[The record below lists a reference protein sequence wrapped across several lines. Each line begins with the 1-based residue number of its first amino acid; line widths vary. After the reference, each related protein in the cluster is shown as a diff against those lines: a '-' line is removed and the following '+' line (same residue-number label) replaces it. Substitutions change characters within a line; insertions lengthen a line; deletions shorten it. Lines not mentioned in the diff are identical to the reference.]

1 MFCHGSKTIKVKNN
15 SGRWI
20 LSQEH
25 FIGHACYATSKHHV
39 NKYLILKQTARHN
52 HALNKLLLLLLL
64 LLKYVI
70 SQLLPIKTLKFLVG
84 LSNAS
89 ETTSS
94 INSSVL
100 RNLSSVKI

>member
-25 FIGHACYATSKHHV
+25 FIGHVMPHQNITLTNTV
-39 NKYLILKQTARHN
+39 ILKQTARHN
-52 HALNKLLLLLLL
+52 HALNKLLLLLL

-70 SQLLPIKTLKFLVG
+70 SQLLPIKTLKFL
-84 LSNAS
+84 SNAS

-100 RNLSSVKI
+100 TNLSSVKI

>member
-25 FIGHACYATSKHHV
+25 FIGHVMPHQNITLTNTV
-39 NKYLILKQTARHN
+39 ILKQTARHN
-52 HALNKLLLLLLL
+52 HALNKLLLL

>member
-25 FIGHACYATSKHHV
+25 FIGLVMPHQNITLTNTV
-39 NKYLILKQTARHN
+39 ILKQTARHN
-52 HALNKLLLLLLL
+52 HALNKLLL

>member
-1 MFCHGSKTIKVKNN
+1 MPHQNITLTN
-15 SGRWI
+15 S
-20 LSQEH
+20 
-25 FIGHACYATSKHHV
+25 V
-39 NKYLILKQTARHN
+39 ILKQTARHN
-52 HALNKLLLLLLL
+52 HALNKLLLLLF
-64 LLKYVI
+64 KYVI

-100 RNLSSVKI
+100 RNRSSLKI

>member
-25 FIGHACYATSKHHV
+25 FIGHVMPHQNITLTNTV
-39 NKYLILKQTARHN
+39 ILKQTARHN
-52 HALNKLLLLLLL
+52 HALNKLLLLLL

-70 SQLLPIKTLKFLVG
+70 SQLLPIKTLKFPVG

>member
-25 FIGHACYATSKHHV
+25 FIGLVMPHQNITLTNTV
-39 NKYLILKQTARHN
+39 ILKQTARHN
-52 HALNKLLLLLLL
+52 HALNKLLLLLL

>member
-1 MFCHGSKTIKVKNN
+1 MPHQNITLTNTV
-15 SGRWI
+15 
-20 LSQEH
+20 
-25 FIGHACYATSKHHV
+25 
-39 NKYLILKQTARHN
+39 ILKQTARHN

>member
-25 FIGHACYATSKHHV
+25 FIGHVMPHQNITLTNTV
-39 NKYLILKQTARHN
+39 ILKQTARHN
-52 HALNKLLLLLLL
+52 HALNKLLLL

-70 SQLLPIKTLKFLVG
+70 SQLLPIKTLKFLMG

-100 RNLSSVKI
+100 RNRSSVKI

>member
-1 MFCHGSKTIKVKNN
+1 MPHQNITLTNTV
-15 SGRWI
+15 
-20 LSQEH
+20 
-25 FIGHACYATSKHHV
+25 
-39 NKYLILKQTARHN
+39 ILKQTARHN
-52 HALNKLLLLLLL
+52 HALNKLLLLLL

>member
-25 FIGHACYATSKHHV
+25 FIGLVMPHQNITLTNTV
-39 NKYLILKQTARHN
+39 ILKQTARHN
-52 HALNKLLLLLLL
+52 HALNKLLLLL
-64 LLKYVI
+64 KYVI
-70 SQLLPIKTLKFLVG
+70 SQLLAIKTLKFLVG

>member
-25 FIGHACYATSKHHV
+25 FIGLVMPHQNITLTNTV
-39 NKYLILKQTARHN
+39 ILKQTARHN

>member
-25 FIGHACYATSKHHV
+25 FIGHVMPHQNITLTNTV
-39 NKYLILKQTARHN
+39 ILKQIARHN
-52 HALNKLLLLLLL
+52 HALNKLLLLLL

-84 LSNAS
+84 PSNAS

-100 RNLSSVKI
+100 RSLSSVKI

>member
-25 FIGHACYATSKHHV
+25 FIGHVMPHQNITLTNTV
-39 NKYLILKQTARHN
+39 ILKQTARHN
-52 HALNKLLLLLLL
+52 HALNKLLLLLF
-64 LLKYVI
+64 KYVI

-100 RNLSSVKI
+100 RNRSSVKI

>member
-25 FIGHACYATSKHHV
+25 FIGHVMPHQNITLTNSV
-39 NKYLILKQTARHN
+39 ILKQTARHN

-64 LLKYVI
+64 KYVI
-70 SQLLPIKTLKFLVG
+70 SQLLPIKTFLVG

>member
-1 MFCHGSKTIKVKNN
+1 MFCHGSKTIKAKNN

-20 LSQEH
+20 LSQEY
-25 FIGHACYATSKHHV
+25 FIGHVMPHQNITLTNTV
-39 NKYLILKQTARHN
+39 ILKQTARHN
-52 HALNKLLLLLLL
+52 HALNKLLLL

-70 SQLLPIKTLKFLVG
+70 SQLLPIKTLKFLMG

-100 RNLSSVKI
+100 RNRSSVKI

>member
-1 MFCHGSKTIKVKNN
+1 MPHQNITLTNTI
-15 SGRWI
+15 
-20 LSQEH
+20 
-25 FIGHACYATSKHHV
+25 
-39 NKYLILKQTARHN
+39 ILKQTARHN

-94 INSSVL
+94 INSSV
-100 RNLSSVKI
+100 

>member
-1 MFCHGSKTIKVKNN
+1 MPHQNITLTNTV
-15 SGRWI
+15 
-20 LSQEH
+20 
-25 FIGHACYATSKHHV
+25 
-39 NKYLILKQTARHN
+39 ILKQTARHN

-100 RNLSSVKI
+100 RNRSSVKI

>member
-25 FIGHACYATSKHHV
+25 FIGHVMPHQNITLTNTV
-39 NKYLILKQTARHN
+39 ILKQTARHN
-52 HALNKLLLLLLL
+52 HALNKLLLLLL

-94 INSSVL
+94 INFSVL

>member
-1 MFCHGSKTIKVKNN
+1 MPHQNITLTNTV
-15 SGRWI
+15 
-20 LSQEH
+20 
-25 FIGHACYATSKHHV
+25 
-39 NKYLILKQTARHN
+39 ILKQTARHN
-52 HALNKLLLLLLL
+52 HALNKLLLLF
-64 LLKYVI
+64 LKYVI

-100 RNLSSVKI
+100 RNRSSVKI

>member
-1 MFCHGSKTIKVKNN
+1 MPHQNITLTNTV
-15 SGRWI
+15 
-20 LSQEH
+20 
-25 FIGHACYATSKHHV
+25 
-39 NKYLILKQTARHN
+39 ILKQTARHN
-52 HALNKLLLLLLL
+52 HALNKLLLLL
-64 LLKYVI
+64 KYVI
-70 SQLLPIKTLKFLVG
+70 SQLLAIKTLKFLVG

>member
-1 MFCHGSKTIKVKNN
+1 MPHQNITLTNTV
-15 SGRWI
+15 
-20 LSQEH
+20 
-25 FIGHACYATSKHHV
+25 
-39 NKYLILKQTARHN
+39 ILKQTARHN
-52 HALNKLLLLLLL
+52 HALNKLLLL

-100 RNLSSVKI
+100 RNRSSVKI

>member
-1 MFCHGSKTIKVKNN
+1 MPHQNITLTNTV
-15 SGRWI
+15 
-20 LSQEH
+20 
-25 FIGHACYATSKHHV
+25 
-39 NKYLILKQTARHN
+39 ILKQTARHN
-52 HALNKLLLLLLL
+52 HALNKLLL

>member
-1 MFCHGSKTIKVKNN
+1 MFCHGSKTIKAKNN

-25 FIGHACYATSKHHV
+25 FIGHVMPHQNITLTNTV
-39 NKYLILKQTARHN
+39 ILKQTARHN
-52 HALNKLLLLLLL
+52 HALNKLLLL

-89 ETTSS
+89 ATTSS

-100 RNLSSVKI
+100 RNRSSVKI

>member
-1 MFCHGSKTIKVKNN
+1 MPHQNITLTNTV
-15 SGRWI
+15 
-20 LSQEH
+20 
-25 FIGHACYATSKHHV
+25 
-39 NKYLILKQTARHN
+39 ILKQTARHN
-52 HALNKLLLLLLL
+52 HALNKLLLL

-94 INSSVL
+94 INSLVL
-100 RNLSSVKI
+100 RNRSRVKI

>member
-25 FIGHACYATSKHHV
+25 FIGLVMPHQNITLTNTV
-39 NKYLILKQTARHN
+39 ILKQTARHN
-52 HALNKLLLLLLL
+52 HALNKLLL

-84 LSNAS
+84 LSNVS

>member
-1 MFCHGSKTIKVKNN
+1 MFCHGSKTIKAKNN

-20 LSQEH
+20 LSQEY
-25 FIGHACYATSKHHV
+25 FIGHVMPHQNITLT
-39 NKYLILKQTARHN
+39 NTIILKQTARHN

-94 INSSVL
+94 INSLVL
-100 RNLSSVKI
+100 RNRSCVKI

>member
-25 FIGHACYATSKHHV
+25 FIGLVMPHQNITLTNTV
-39 NKYLILKQTARHN
+39 ILKQTARHN
-52 HALNKLLLLLLL
+52 HALNELLL

-70 SQLLPIKTLKFLVG
+70 SQLLAIKTLKFLVG

>member
-25 FIGHACYATSKHHV
+25 FIGHVMPHQNITLTNTV
-39 NKYLILKQTARHN
+39 ILKQTARHN
-52 HALNKLLLLLLL
+52 HALNKLLLLLL

>member
-1 MFCHGSKTIKVKNN
+1 MPHQNITLTNTV
-15 SGRWI
+15 
-20 LSQEH
+20 
-25 FIGHACYATSKHHV
+25 
-39 NKYLILKQTARHN
+39 ILKQTGRHN
-52 HALNKLLLLLLL
+52 HALNKLLLL

>member
-25 FIGHACYATSKHHV
+25 FIGHVMPHQNITLTNTV
-39 NKYLILKQTARHN
+39 ILKQTARHN
-52 HALNKLLLLLLL
+52 HALNKLLL

>member
-1 MFCHGSKTIKVKNN
+1 MPHQNITLTNTV
-15 SGRWI
+15 I
-20 LSQEH
+20 L
-25 FIGHACYATSKHHV
+25 
-39 NKYLILKQTARHN
+39 NQTARHN

>member
-1 MFCHGSKTIKVKNN
+1 MPHQNITLTNTV
-15 SGRWI
+15 
-20 LSQEH
+20 
-25 FIGHACYATSKHHV
+25 
-39 NKYLILKQTARHN
+39 ILKQTARHN
-52 HALNKLLLLLLL
+52 HALNKLLLLLLLLL